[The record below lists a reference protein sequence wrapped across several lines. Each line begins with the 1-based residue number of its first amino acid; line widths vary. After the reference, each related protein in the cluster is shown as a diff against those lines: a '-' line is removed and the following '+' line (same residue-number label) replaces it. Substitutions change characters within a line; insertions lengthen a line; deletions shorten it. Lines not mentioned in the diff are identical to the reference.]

1 MLSEYNSVRARIQ
14 NSQRLLEGTNLMLYT
29 INQTTLVRWYKDI
42 TRRNEIKFLM
52 QGLSLPRPSLTTD
65 SDSLPPAKVLP
76 TRPHLSPINP
86 HSFPEAEDTTGQA
99 RVRGSTSTPSLLGPS
114 DEPIAIPLSTTGP
127 STSTSTS
134 PCVSGP
140 PPPVSRT
147 TEWRHKKTGCGQAAR
162 SYKCKVCKQPMTTE
176 GHTQF
181 RGQRYCPKLPGQ
193 IPREEWIAQKK
204 AEADAKKA
212 AQEDRQ

>member
-1 MLSEYNSVRARIQ
+1 MNYLIFTYYHRCFLAAGSPASSPAKSRVVEALCIHLCEKFPQPHREDRRNKSTYTSRWKLVLSEYNSVRARIQ

-99 RVRGSTSTPSLLGPS
+99 RVRGSISTPSLLGMSDPS
-114 DEPIAIPLSTTGP
+114 VHCWT
-127 STSTSTS
+127 
-134 PCVSGP
+134 V
-140 PPPVSRT
+140 
-147 TEWRHKKTGCGQAAR
+147 HFYQ
-162 SYKCKVCKQPMTTE
+162 Y
-176 GHTQF
+176 
-181 RGQRYCPKLPGQ
+181 
-193 IPREEWIAQKK
+193 
-204 AEADAKKA
+204 
-212 AQEDRQ
+212 